1 MNPLTS
7 ATAILDVS
15 PQGGALLAT
24 IGLPGAAP
32 RETLA
37 CGITSLDALTG
48 GFPRGGITE
57 IIGPESSGRTALA
70 HALVAAATRRGEIC
84 CYIDTTNS
92 FDPVSAAR
100 AGAALSQVVWVRCGG
115 NVEHAFKAA
124 DQILHAGGFGVA
136 VLDLARIGP
145 RAANRIPLSYWYRFR
160 RAIEHTPTI
169 LALVEREAMA
179 KSCAL
184 LMLDLERTTG
194 QWTGA
199 RGFELFRGF
208 SIGVTQRKPHRS
220 GKADIAACAGF

>member
-1 MNPLTS
+1 MNPLTA

-15 PQGGALLAT
+15 PQGGALRAT
-24 IGLPGAAP
+24 ITLPGAAP

-37 CGITSLDALTG
+37 CGLPSLDALTG

-70 HALVAAATRRGEIC
+70 HALVAAGTRRGEIC
-84 CYIDTTNS
+84 CYIDATDS

-100 AGAALSQVVWVRCGG
+100 AGVALSQVIWVRCGG

-184 LMLDLERTTG
+184 LMLDLERTAA

-199 RGFELFRGF
+199 PRFELFHGI
-208 SIGVTQRKPHRS
+208 SIGVKQRKPPRS
-220 GKADIAACAGF
+220 SKAEIAACAGF